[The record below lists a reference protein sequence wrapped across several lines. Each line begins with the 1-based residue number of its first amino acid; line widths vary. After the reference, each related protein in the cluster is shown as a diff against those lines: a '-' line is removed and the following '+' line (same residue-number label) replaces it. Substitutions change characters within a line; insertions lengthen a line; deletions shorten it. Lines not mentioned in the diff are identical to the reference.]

1 MQLEW
6 ELLLTFPGIG
16 GMQGICHARAYE
28 APGYR
33 PVVIAGE
40 LTDNPGTYIPNAI
53 ETLAHTIQE
62 QLYPDGREFQLIQHR
77 PPDEYLAVDF
87 HHRSVS
93 ENPDDPEHLVDQ
105 LIIITPD
112 HERHRFPGNM
122 KPGDFRD
129 PRWIP
134 IKAID
139 TLLRCA
145 VQRWEPEEYT
155 AATIAGPAGQQL
167 RDRVQAH
174 NRSVSQR
181 FDEWLG

>member
-6 ELLLTFPGIG
+6 ELLLAFPGIG
-16 GMQGICHARAYE
+16 GMQGICHIRTYE

-62 QLYPDGREFQLIQHR
+62 QLYSDGREFQLIQHR

-93 ENPDDPEHLVDQ
+93 ENPEDPEHLVDQ
-105 LIIITPD
+105 LIIHGSFEDCREHVARYVAGGVDVPV
-112 HERHRFPGNM
+112 
-122 KPGDFRD
+122 
-129 PRWIP
+129 
-134 IKAID
+134 
-139 TLLRCA
+139 LA
-145 VQRWEPEEYT
+145 V
-155 AATIAGPAGQQL
+155 IPAGVEL
-167 RDRVQAH
+167 ADAVAGLAPR
-174 NRSVSQR
+174 
-181 FDEWLG
+181 